1 MRDSLFMWLR
11 VTGTLDQRK
20 FGGLTIILVH
30 STTHERD
37 LGRGLSGCPQFAS
50 LGRKMAKFGTITAE
64 VSSLRQR
71 ARETGRGSALPSP
84 GGLLS

>member
-1 MRDSLFMWLR
+1 MWLR